1 MSCIWMINESPLTDD
16 ASIFEG
22 RFGLGAA
29 IRRVSH
35 EQQLWAVRS
44 EKSAGLNPHL
54 RFFQRGQQFLC
65 LTNLL
70 LLLLF
75 LCFGFKS
82 CHLSFVGFD
91 KFGDFGRAKRVS

>member
-1 MSCIWMINESPLTDD
+1 MRQFSKAALGWELPLD
-16 ASIFEG
+16 AFHTNSSFGPFEAKKG
-22 RFGLGAA
+22 
-29 IRRVSH
+29 
-35 EQQLWAVRS
+35 
-44 EKSAGLNPHL
+44 AGLNPHL

-70 LLLLF
+70 LLF

-82 CHLSFVGFD
+82 CHLRFVGFH